1 MAYTKEQINRISADR
16 KASAGLIYVQDNG
29 DKYKGQSDGRL
40 VKIFISDTNVQ
51 AQPDPE
57 ENPVRLSTY
66 LANLEVF
73 NVLTEDFLNSYKFAQ
88 KTGYKTFTYN
98 VDGNIIEQTI
108 HTNNTLTDLLF
119 TVVYSYT
126 GDNLTTIQI
135 TKADGSFTLTK
146 TLVYD
151 INNNLTNITLS

>member
-29 DKYKGQSDGRL
+29 DKYKGLSDGRL
-40 VKIFISDTNVQ
+40 QKIFTSDTNVS
-51 AQPDPE
+51 AQPDLT

-73 NVLTEDFLNSYKFAQ
+73 NSLTEDFLNSYKFAQ
-88 KTGYKTFTYN
+88 KTGYKVFTYTG
-98 VDGNIIEQTI
+98 DNITEQNIYTDV
-108 HTNNTLTDLLF
+108 TMSDLLY
-119 TVVYSYT
+119 TIVYTYT
-126 GDNLTTIQI
+126 GDNLTQVQI

-146 TLVYD
+146 TLAYD
-151 INNNLTNITLS
+151 VNNNLTNITLT